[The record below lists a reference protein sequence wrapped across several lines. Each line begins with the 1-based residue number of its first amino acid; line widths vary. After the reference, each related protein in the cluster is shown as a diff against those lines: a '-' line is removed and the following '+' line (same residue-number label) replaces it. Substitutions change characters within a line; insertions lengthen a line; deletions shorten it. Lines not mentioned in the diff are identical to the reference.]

1 MRISDWSSDV
11 CSSDLL
17 QVLAATAERVL
28 DVGVEELVGLGVVAD
43 NPFEAA
49 RALALE
55 HELGAA
61 QLELAV
67 VAVGADA
74 VEVGQVAVEPV
85 AVGLDQAF
93 DGNLGA
99 ADRVDRDAGVGE
111 GGEAGEEKGERKAV
125 CSEFHWSLLQGKCG
139 QTMMVR

>member
-11 CSSDLL
+11 CSSYLQLFQADGLLELADL

-74 VEVGQVAVEPV
+74 VEIGRESWR
-85 AVGLDQAF
+85 G
-93 DGNLGA
+93 
-99 ADRVDRDAGVGE
+99 RVCQDV
-111 GGEAGEEKGERKAV
+111 
-125 CSEFHWSLLQGKCG
+125 
-139 QTMMVR
+139 